1 MVPQHVE
8 VRLRGGGSL
17 ELELQQVLGS
27 PEAPLDQEQNRAK
40 FRRNWGYG
48 ARRLNPEAGER
59 LIEMVEGLE
68 SLADM
73 RELAALLRP

>member
-1 MVPQHVE
+1 MDGSGH
-8 VRLRGGGSL
+8 RTCCSL

-27 PEAPLDQEQNRAK
+27 PEAPLSRQENRAK

-48 ARRLNPEAGER
+48 ARRLEPKAGER
-59 LIEMVEGLE
+59 LIGMVEGLE

-73 RELAALLRP
+73 RELAALLQP